1 MEQLRAL
8 PCVIPLATYPNH
20 PPPTPALAQSQ
31 FIQKPKHIATQRL
44 YGDNSEL
51 VPSSHPDG

>member
-1 MEQLRAL
+1 MYYPIGNL
-8 PCVIPLATYPNH
+8 PQSPPQPL
-20 PPPTPALAQSQ
+20 ALAQSQ
-31 FIQKPKHIATQRL
+31 FIQKPKHIATQHH

>member
-1 MEQLRAL
+1 MCYPIGNL
-8 PCVIPLATYPNH
+8 PQS
-20 PPPTPALAQSQ
+20 PPPPATPALAQSQ